1 MIEIRTRI
9 AQIEDL
15 PVLLDIYNYE
25 AENGYATFDIEPK
38 TYEER
43 KVWFDEHNVD
53 NHPLSVA
60 LIEDEVVGYASLS
73 PYRTK
78 EAYAATVE
86 LSVYVHKDFRGRG
99 VAMRLMQDILQ
110 MARADESIHTVVS
123 VITAGNEASEKL
135 HEKFG
140 FSYSGTLHEVGIK
153 WGKYLDIVNYEL
165 LV

>member
-1 MIEIRTRI
+1 METRI
-9 AQIEDL
+9 ARVEDL
-15 PVLLDIYNYE
+15 QVLLEIYNYE
-25 AENGYATFDIEPK
+25 AEHGYATFDIAPK

-43 KVWFDEHNVD
+43 KQWFDEHNVG
-53 NHPLSVA
+53 NHPLIVA
-60 LIEDEVVGYASLS
+60 VVDGAVAGYASLS

-86 LSVYVHKDFRGRG
+86 LSVYVHKDYRGRG
-99 VAMRLMQDILQ
+99 VASMLMQDILQ
-110 MARADESIHTVVS
+110 MAREMETVHSVIS
-123 VITAGNEASEKL
+123 VITAGNKASEKL

-140 FSYSGTLHEVGIK
+140 FTYSGTLHEVGVK

>member
-1 MIEIRTRI
+1 MTEISTRI
-9 AQIEDL
+9 AVLEDL
-15 PVLLDIYNYE
+15 PILLDIYNYE

-53 NHPLSVA
+53 NHPLIVA
-60 LIEDEVVGYASLS
+60 LVDGEVAGYASLS

-110 MARADESIHTVVS
+110 MAREDETVHTVVS

-135 HEKFG
+135 HAKFG
-140 FSYSGTLHEVGIK
+140 FTYSGTLHEVGIK